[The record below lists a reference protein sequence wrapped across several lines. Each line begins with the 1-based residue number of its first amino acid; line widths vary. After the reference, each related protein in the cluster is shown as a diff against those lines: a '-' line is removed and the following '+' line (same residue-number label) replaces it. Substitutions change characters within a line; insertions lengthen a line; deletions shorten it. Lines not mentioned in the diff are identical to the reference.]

1 VSEATY
7 VTSLHEAFWGI
18 TLIAVIIAIHGAGV
32 IVTLRTGRA
41 LQRSHSSQRSFFHG
55 MGTLIVT
62 TLILVLVH
70 FFEIIVWG
78 TFLWGK
84 GAFATTRDAVYYAL
98 MQYTTVSSSLQLPDN
113 LRLLGG
119 VIPLS
124 GMLTVAW
131 STSVLFLLSQPFVAR
146 YSEADG
152 PVER

>member
-1 VSEATY
+1 MSEATY

-62 TLILVLVH
+62 TLILVRVH
-70 FFEIIVWG
+70 F
-78 TFLWGK
+78 
-84 GAFATTRDAVYYAL
+84 AL